1 MLCLR
6 FSDMRNILIKIA
18 YCGADYCGF
27 QVQKDKPT
35 VAEKLQDAIEKV
47 FHKRYDIK
55 GCSRT
60 DSGVHA
66 RDFAVSFKCDGSIPC
81 DKIIN
86 ALNVNLPA
94 DIVVKECEEV
104 PEDFHAR
111 YNSHGKRYVYLI
123 HNSTIRDPFLDKKCL
138 EYKYKL
144 NDKIMDEAA
153 RHFEGT
159 HDFSAFCSAG
169 TTVKDFVR
177 TIYSA
182 RVIREG
188 DMVKFIV
195 EGDGFLYN
203 MVRIMVGTLLSVS
216 MGKIKPDEIPEII
229 DSKDRSRAGKT
240 AESQGLYLDKVFY

>member
-1 MLCLR
+1 
-6 FSDMRNILIKIA
+6 MRNILIKIA

-86 ALNVNLPA
+86 ALNVHLPA

-111 YNSHGKRYVYLI
+111 YNSRGKRYVYLI
-123 HNSTIRDPFLDKKCL
+123 HNSIIRDPFLEKKCL

-153 RHFEGT
+153 RYFEGT

-182 RVIREG
+182 RVVREG

-216 MGKIKPDEIPEII
+216 MGKIKPEEISEII
-229 DSKDRSRAGKT
+229 ESKDRSKAGKT
-240 AESQGLYLDKVFY
+240 VESQGLYLDKVFY